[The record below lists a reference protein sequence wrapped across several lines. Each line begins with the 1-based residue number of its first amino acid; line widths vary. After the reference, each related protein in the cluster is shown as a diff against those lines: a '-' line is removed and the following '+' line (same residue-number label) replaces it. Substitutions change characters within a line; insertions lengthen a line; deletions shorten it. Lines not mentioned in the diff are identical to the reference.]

1 MISKPYTPEPFRA
14 RRDDVIR
21 ARMRLAH
28 ASSAMNAS
36 DERDELLGDARSHDR
51 APSWA
56 WKVAIGVACALAV
69 MHGVGAS
76 LPASSASTSMT
87 SERSTS
93 RAAIGKSFKCE
104 VIFKPEFAG
113 FRICNS
119 QWSNAGDLL
128 GEPIVREMLE
138 RRFECDAYAFITHR
152 TKSKGSNCL
161 WSVGSVMQFVHSGD
175 VVWGLGVW
183 HAEEY
188 AAGRLGTPLDFEVR
202 GVRGPET
209 AHLLDKVHGTIVPS
223 IGDPGILV
231 SEFFPEIKATAE
243 HKCLIR
249 HVSGDKTVAPE
260 GVKSFTPGDFG
271 SNWRLFVE
279 EVARCSHVYSS
290 SLHGLIVADSFGIPA
305 RWFFPED
312 QEVVAAQSD
321 FKYRDWLE
329 MSGRSEEFLRPRHN
343 IDSMLDESSYAPPL
357 SQEKRREI
365 INKLVTSFPFD
376 MFTTV
381 EVGSED

>member
-1 MISKPYTPEPFRA
+1 
-14 RRDDVIR
+14 
-21 ARMRLAH
+21 L
-28 ASSAMNAS
+28 
-36 DERDELLGDARSHDR
+36 
-51 APSWA
+51 
-56 WKVAIGVACALAV
+56 
-69 MHGVGAS
+69 
-76 LPASSASTSMT
+76 
-87 SERSTS
+87 
-93 RAAIGKSFKCE
+93 
-104 VIFKPEFAG
+104 
-113 FRICNS
+113 
-119 QWSNAGDLL
+119 
-128 GEPIVREMLE
+128 
-138 RRFECDAYAFITHR
+138 
-152 TKSKGSNCL
+152 
-161 WSVGSVMQFVHSGD
+161 
-175 VVWGLGVW
+175 
-183 HAEEY
+183 
-188 AAGRLGTPLDFEVR
+188 
-202 GVRGPET
+202 
-209 AHLLDKVHGTIVPS
+209 
-223 IGDPGILV
+223 
-231 SEFFPEIKATAE
+231 
-243 HKCLIR
+243 
-249 HVSGDKTVAPE
+249 
-260 GVKSFTPGDFG
+260 G